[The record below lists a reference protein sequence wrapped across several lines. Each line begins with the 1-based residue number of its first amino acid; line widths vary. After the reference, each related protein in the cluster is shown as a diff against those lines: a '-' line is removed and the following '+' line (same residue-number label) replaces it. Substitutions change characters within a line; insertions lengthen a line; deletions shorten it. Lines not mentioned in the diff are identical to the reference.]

1 LTKINSPSKH
11 HQNSTT
17 SSSSEENSISNST
30 VSAALIQEKQ
40 NLLNEMKNSV
50 NEFIDVM
57 IKASKKNKRFRFL
70 SENENS
76 NETELNQTILKTEIF
91 SVEVASQE
99 TGNEKELRDAA
110 VKSKLS
116 VANFTQCEIKLK
128 SFHNISENVTL
139 LYKKMEF
146 DPKTDLSRA
155 ADPSASSGVSF
166 EFFDPDTLVK
176 LNTSV
181 CTEIPI
187 PISIPFKKAE
197 RLSMSLYLA
206 NSLVNKDVDIYN
218 KESTGFHSRCVKSK
232 DLNTSADTSMS
243 FRRNTMFQNET
254 IGCSD
259 SCTYQ
264 GLDENGYVK
273 CDCNTSGKEEMS
285 NTGSDFA
292 FDPIPK
298 MNYDI
303 VMCYNE
309 TYNDVILILN
319 KINNKLK
326 LFSVFIINFIIL

>member
-1 LTKINSPSKH
+1 MTRINSPSE
-11 HQNSTT
+11 HQNTT
-17 SSSSEENSISNST
+17 SSFSEENSISNST
-30 VSAALIQEKQ
+30 NSALIEEKQ
-40 NLLNEMKNSV
+40 NLLNEMKVSV
-50 NEFIDVM
+50 NGFIDVM
-57 IKASKKNKRFRFL
+57 IKARIKNKRFRFL
-70 SENENS
+70 SENVNS
-76 NETELNQTILKTEIF
+76 NETESSQTILKTEIF
-91 SVEVASQE
+91 SVEVASHE
-99 TGNEKELRDAA
+99 KGNENELREAA
-110 VKSKLS
+110 LKNKLS

-146 DPKTDLSRA
+146 DSKTDLSRA
-155 ADPSASSGVSF
+155 ADPYASSGVSF
-166 EFFDPDTLVK
+166 EFFNPDTLVK

-181 CTEIPI
+181 CTETPI
-187 PISIPFKKAE
+187 PINIPYKKVE

-259 SCTYQ
+259 SCSYQ

-303 VMCYNE
+303 VMCYYE
-309 TYNDVILILN
+309 TYNDVN
-319 KINNKLK
+319 Y
-326 LFSVFIINFIIL
+326 NFL